1 MDAAARALSQEWWIF
16 LLEGVVSIIFG
27 LLLLFWPGP
36 TTGVLIVLVGLF
48 ALLSGF
54 VGVFAAIGA
63 AGNHQPWGWKLT
75 TAVLGV
81 LVGLAIIR
89 WPGAT
94 AVFVLYLVGFW
105 LILGGIVGIVEAF
118 AAHRAIS
125 HAWLLLL
132 SSVVAILFGIAMFAW
147 PVVSL
152 RVVLSLIG
160 IYAIVQGIILCVL
173 AFQVRSHP
181 ERILGEAEAPSG
193 AIPSV

>member
-1 MDAAARALSQEWWIF
+1 VDAAARALSQEWWIF